1 MDYEDGN
8 GKSRQEDMAH
18 TGHKEDFLDV
28 NKRVNKWAQ
37 NRQQCQQTKIKGVN
51 NVNNFFFNVDAF
63 VDM

>member
-1 MDYEDGN
+1 
-8 GKSRQEDMAH
+8 MAH

-37 NRQQCQQTKIKGVN
+37 NCQQCQQTKIKGVN